1 MCIKSAGNCGAMS
14 LIEELKQYFE
24 TTNLYEALGVSK
36 TAKSGELRRAY
47 HKLSLKVHPDRVE
60 ASEKAEATKKFQ
72 VLGKLYDVLANEEKR
87 ALYDEQGIVED
98 DDDIITQD
106 RNWVEYW
113 RLLFNKITVDDI
125 KAYEKNYKGSEQE
138 LEDLKSAYID
148 YEGDM
153 DQVLDHVLCST
164 IDDEPRFHDLIKDW
178 IKSGE
183 VPSFPAFRKET
194 AKKRQKRRRF
204 YEEEAKEAAQAAAEL
219 NADNSDLTSLI
230 QARQQSRAKEAEIFF
245 DSLAEKY
252 APKTKKMKA
261 SKDTTGPSKK
271 KRTKK

>member
-1 MCIKSAGNCGAMS
+1 MG
-14 LIEELKQYFE
+14 LIEEVKQLFD

-36 TAKSGELRRAY
+36 TAKDGELRRAY

-60 ASEKAEATKKFQ
+60 ASEKVEATKKFQ
-72 VLGKLYDVLANEEKR
+72 VLGKLYSVLTNEEKR

-98 DDDIITQD
+98 EDDIITQD

-138 LEDLKSAYID
+138 LEDLKSAYLE

-153 DQVLDHVLCST
+153 DQILDNVLCST

-178 IKSGE
+178 IRSAE
-183 VPSFPAFRKET
+183 VPSFPAFQKET
-194 AKKRQKRRRF
+194 TKRRQKRKRA
-204 YEEEAKEAAQAAAEL
+204 YEKEAKEAAQATAEL
-219 NADNSDLTSLI
+219 NVDTSNLTSLI
-230 QARQQSRAKEAEIFF
+230 KARQQSRAKETENFL

-271 KRTKK
+271 QRTKK

>member
-1 MCIKSAGNCGAMS
+1 MNLVEEIKQQFG
-14 LIEELKQYFE
+14 

-36 TAKSGELRRAY
+36 TAKIGELRRAY

-60 ASEKAEATKKFQ
+60 ASEKTEATKKFQ
-72 VLGKLYDVLANEEKR
+72 VLGKLYNVLADEEKR

-98 DDDIITQD
+98 EDDIISQD

-138 LEDLKSAYID
+138 LEDLKSAYME

-153 DQVLDHVLCST
+153 DQILDNVLCST
-164 IDDEPRFHDLIKDW
+164 IDDEPRFHDLIKGW
-178 IKSGE
+178 IKSAE
-183 VPSFPAFRKET
+183 VPSFPAFQKET
-194 AKKRQKRRRF
+194 ARKRQKRKRA
-204 YEEEAKEAAQAAAEL
+204 YEREAEEAAEAKAKL
-219 NADNSDLTSLI
+219 NADGSDLAALI
-230 QARQQSRAKEAEIFF
+230 QARQQSRAKEAENFL
-245 DSLAEKY
+245 DSLSQKY

-261 SKDTTGPSKK
+261 SKDATGPSKK
-271 KRTKK
+271 KMKKRL